1 MKIAFSTL
9 GCPEWTL
16 DEIIAA
22 AKRDEYDGIEF
33 RGLLAE
39 IDLVNVPEFAP
50 VRIEVTRK
58 KLEDAGLGVS
68 SLSSS
73 VAIVAAAGTEV
84 DRREAIAHTKRY
96 LDLAKEVGAQ
106 CVRLFGG
113 NVPET
118 MSADEAFDHAAA
130 SLREIGD
137 YARERG
143 VIAAVETHD
152 ALIRSDRLMDL
163 IRRANHPAV
172 QVLWDIHHP
181 YRIAGESIVQ
191 TVEQLKGHVV
201 ATHLKD
207 SVLSAEGEGFTYTL
221 LGHGDVPLKA
231 ALHALKTM
239 GYDGFLTLEW
249 EKRWIPELDGPDV
262 AFPQY
267 AQQVR
272 AWLAEI

>member
-1 MKIAFSTL
+1 MNIAFSTL

-22 AKRDEYDGIEF
+22 AGRDEYDGIEF
-33 RGLLAE
+33 RGLLSE
-39 IDLVNVPEFAP
+39 IDLVNVPEFSPAQIGQTQK
-50 VRIEVTRK
+50 R
-58 KLEDAGLGVS
+58 LEDAGLGVS
-68 SLSSS
+68 CLSSS
-73 VAIVAAAGTEV
+73 VTVVASMGTEV
-84 DRREAIAHTKRY
+84 DRREAITHAKRY
-96 LDLAKEVGAQ
+96 LDMAKEVGAQ

-113 NVPET
+113 NVPDT
-118 MSADEAFDHAAA
+118 MSPDEAFERAAE

-137 YARERG
+137 YAHERG

-152 ALIRSDRLMDL
+152 ALIRSDRLMEL
-163 IRRANHPAV
+163 IRRTNHPAV

-191 TVEQLKGHVV
+191 TVEQLKGHIV

-207 SVLSAEGEGFTYTL
+207 SVLNTEGEGYTYTL

-239 GYDGFLTLEW
+239 EYDGYLTLEW
-249 EKRWIPELDGPDV
+249 EKRWIPELDGPDI

>member
-22 AKRDEYDGIEF
+22 AQRDRFDGVEF
-33 RGLLAE
+33 RGLLSE
-39 IDLVNVPEFAP
+39 IDLVNAPEFSPAR
-50 VRIEVTRK
+50 VAETRAR
-58 KLEDAGLGVS
+58 LQDAGVGVS
-68 SLSSS
+68 CLSSS
-73 VAIVAAAGTEV
+73 VTVVASTGAEV
-84 DRREAIAHTKRY
+84 DRREAIAHAQRY
-96 LDLAKEVGAQ
+96 IDLAKEVGAP

-118 MSADEAFDHAAA
+118 LLPSEAYDRAAE

-143 VIAAVETHD
+143 VTAVVETHD
-152 ALIRSDRLMDL
+152 ALIQSDRLMDL
-163 IRRANHPAV
+163 IRLTGHQAV
-172 QVLWDIHHP
+172 KVLWDIHHP
-181 YRIAGESIVQ
+181 YRVAAESIMQ
-191 TVEQLKGHVV
+191 TVAQLEGHIA

-207 SVLSAEGEGFTYTL
+207 SVLNADGEGFTYTL

-231 ALHALKTM
+231 ALHALKAM
-239 GYDGFLTLEW
+239 GYDGYLTLEW
-249 EKRWIPELDGPDV
+249 EKRWIPELDGPEV

-267 AQQVR
+267 AKQVR
-272 AWLAEI
+272 AWLAEV

>member
-22 AKRDEYDGIEF
+22 AKRDQYDGIEF

-39 IDLVNVPEFAP
+39 IDLVNVPEFSPAG
-50 VRIEVTRK
+50 IGETRA

-68 SLSSS
+68 CLSSS
-73 VAIVAAAGTEV
+73 VTVVGSTGTEV
-84 DRREAIAHTKRY
+84 ERREAIAHAKRY
-96 LDLAKEVGAQ
+96 VDLAKGVGAQ
-106 CVRLFGG
+106 GVRLFGG

-118 MSADEAFDHAAA
+118 MSPDEAFDRAAE

-137 YARERG
+137 YAQERG
-143 VIAAVETHD
+143 VIAVVETHD

-172 QVLWDIHHP
+172 RVLWDIHHP

-191 TVEQLKGHVV
+191 TVEQLDGHIA

-207 SVLSAEGEGFTYTL
+207 SVLNTEGEGYMYVL

-231 ALHALKTM
+231 ALHALKDL
-239 GYDGFLTLEW
+239 GYDGYLALEW
-249 EKRWIPELDGPDV
+249 EKRWIPELDGPEV

-272 AWLAEI
+272 AWLAEM